1 MTDPPPA
8 VFYKRDTARLATDTA
23 HRYAIETRGLTKF
36 YGKTRGIEDVDLAVE
51 PGEIFGFIGPNGAGK
66 STTIRTLLSLLYPTR
81 GEGRIFGLDIVRDS
95 KAIKRRVGYL
105 PAEVNCYDRL
115 RVGELLAYSARF
127 YGAVDGKRT
136 RELAEHFKVDLDRNF
151 ADLSLG
157 TKKKVGI
164 LAALLHS
171 PELLILDEPTGGLDP
186 LIQARLTETLRE
198 ENARGTTVFY
208 SSHVL
213 SEVQKIC
220 GRVAIL
226 KGGRVVGVEEIS
238 SLRRKQLKKVRLSLS
253 EAPEPGVFDIE
264 GVHDLEV
271 KDHDCRFLF
280 DGRIGDLLALL
291 AGMPVKDLSLEEPDL
306 EEVFLHFY
314 REDEEG

>member
-1 MTDPPPA
+1 M
-8 VFYKRDTARLATDTA
+8 TDTA
-23 HRYAIETRGLTKF
+23 HHPAIETRGLTKF
-36 YGKTRGIEDVDLAVE
+36 YGKTRGIQDVDLEVE

-81 GEGRIFGLDIVRDS
+81 GAGRIFGLDIVRDS

-136 RELAEHFKVDLDRNF
+136 RVLAERFKVDLARNF

-198 ENARGTTVFY
+198 ENARGATVFY

-226 KGGRVVGVEEIS
+226 KEGHVVDVEEIS
-238 SLRRKQLKKVRLSLS
+238 SLRQKQLRKVRLSLS
-253 EAPEPGVFDIE
+253 ETPAPGALDVA
-264 GVHDLEV
+264 GVHELEIR
-271 KDHDCRFLF
+271 DRDCRFLF

-291 AGMPVKDLSLEEPDL
+291 AGMPVTDLTLEEPDL
-306 EEVFLHFY
+306 EEIFLHYY
-314 REDEEG
+314 RDGGED

>member
-1 MTDPPPA
+1 
-8 VFYKRDTARLATDTA
+8 VTDTA
-23 HRYAIETRGLTKF
+23 HHPAIETRGLTKF
-36 YGKTRGIEDVDLAVE
+36 YKKTLGIRDVDLAVE

-81 GEGRIFGLDIVRDS
+81 GAGRIFGLDIVRDA

-115 RVGELLAYSARF
+115 RVGELLAFSARF
-127 YGAVDGKRT
+127 YGVEDGKRT
-136 RELAEHFKVDLDRNF
+136 RELAERFKVDLDRNF

-198 ENARGTTVFY
+198 ENARGATIFY

-226 KGGRVVGVEEIS
+226 KEGRVVGVEEIA
-238 SLRRKQLKKVRLSLS
+238 SLRRKQLKKVRLSLD
-253 EAPEPGVFDIE
+253 ETLKPGAFDVE
-264 GVHDLEV
+264 GVHELRIEDR
-271 KDHDCRFLF
+271 DCRFLF

-291 AGMPVKDLSLEEPDL
+291 AGKRVADVTIEEPDL
-306 EEVFLHFY
+306 EEIFLHYY
-314 REDEEG
+314 RDGGEN

>member
-1 MTDPPPA
+1 MA
-8 VFYKRDTARLATDTA
+8 IDTA
-23 HRYAIETRGLTKF
+23 HRLAIETRGLTKF
-36 YGKTRGIEDVDLAVE
+36 YSKTRGIEDVDLEVE

-81 GEGRIFGLDIVRDS
+81 GEGRIFGLDIGRDS
-95 KAIKRRVGYL
+95 RAIKRRVGYL
-105 PAEVNCYDRL
+105 PAEVNYYDRL

-127 YGAVDGKRT
+127 YGVEDGSRT
-136 RELAEHFKVDLDRNF
+136 RGLAERFKVDLERDF
-151 ADLSLG
+151 TDLSLG
-157 TKKKVGI
+157 NKKKVAI

-171 PELLILDEPTGGLDP
+171 PELLILDEPTAGLDP
-186 LIQARLTETLRE
+186 LAQARLTETLRE

-238 SLRRKQLKKVRLSLS
+238 SLRRKQLKKVRLSFS
-253 EAPEPGVFDIE
+253 DTPEPGAFDIE

-271 KDHDCRFLF
+271 KDRDCRFLF
-280 DGRIGDLLALL
+280 DGHPGDLLALL
-291 AGMPVKDLSLEEPDL
+291 AGMPVTDVTLEEPDL
-306 EEVFLHFY
+306 EEIFLHFY
-314 REDEEG
+314 KEDGEG

>member
-1 MTDPPPA
+1 
-8 VFYKRDTARLATDTA
+8 VTDTA
-23 HRYAIETRGLTKF
+23 HRFAIQTRGLTKF
-36 YGKTRGIEDVDLAVE
+36 YGKTLGIQDVDLEVE

-66 STTIRTLLSLLYPTR
+66 STTIRILLSLLYPTR
-81 GEGRIFGLDIVRDS
+81 GAGRIFGLDIVRDS

-105 PAEVNCYDRL
+105 PAEVNCYDHL

-127 YGAVDGKRT
+127 YGVEDGKRT
-136 RELAEHFKVDLDRNF
+136 RGLAERFKVDLDRNF

-171 PELLILDEPTGGLDP
+171 PGLLTLAEPTGGLDP
-186 LIQARLTETLRE
+186 LIPTSLTETLRE
-198 ENARGTTVFY
+198 ENARGATVFY

-226 KGGRVVGVEEIS
+226 KEGRVVGVEEIS
-238 SLRRKQLKKVRLSLS
+238 SLRQKQLRKVRLNLS
-253 EAPEPGVFDIE
+253 ATPEPGVFGIE
-264 GVHDLEV
+264 GVHELEIS
-271 KDHDCRFLF
+271 DRDCRFLF

-291 AGMPVKDLSLEEPDL
+291 AGMPVKDVTLEEPDL

-314 REDEEG
+314 KEDGEG

>member
-1 MTDPPPA
+1 M
-8 VFYKRDTARLATDTA
+8 TDTA
-23 HRYAIETRGLTKF
+23 HRFAIETRGLTKF
-36 YGKTRGIEDVDLAVE
+36 YKKTRGIEDVDLEVE

-66 STTIRTLLSLLYPTR
+66 STTIRTLLSLLCPTR
-81 GEGRIFGLDIVRDS
+81 GEGRIFGLDIVRDA

-105 PAEVNCYDRL
+105 PAEVNYYDRL

-127 YGAVDGKRT
+127 YGMENRKRT
-136 RELAEHFKVDLDRNF
+136 VNLAEAFNVDLARRF

-157 TKKKVGI
+157 NKKKVAI

-238 SLRRKQLKKVRLSLS
+238 SLRRKQLKKVRLSLGA
-253 EAPEPGVFDIE
+253 APEPGAFDVE
-264 GVHDLEV
+264 GVHDFEV
-271 KDHDCRFLF
+271 KDRDCRFLF
-280 DGRIGDLLALL
+280 DGRPGDLLALL
-291 AGMPVKDLSLEEPDL
+291 AGMPVNDVTLEEPDL
-306 EEVFLHFY
+306 EEIFLHFY
-314 REDEEG
+314 KEEETRGLNPLPSLKEGGEG

>member
-1 MTDPPPA
+1 M
-8 VFYKRDTARLATDTA
+8 
-23 HRYAIETRGLTKF
+23 ETRGLTKF
-36 YGKTRGIEDVDLAVE
+36 YSKTRGIEDVDLAVE

-66 STTIRTLLSLLYPTR
+66 STTIRTLLSLLRPTR

-105 PAEVNCYDRL
+105 PAEVNYYDRL

-127 YGAVDGKRT
+127 YGVEDGGRT
-136 RELAEHFKVDLDRNF
+136 RELAERFNVDLERDF
-151 ADLSLG
+151 SDLSLG
-157 TKKKVGI
+157 NKKKVAV

-186 LIQARLTETLRE
+186 LVQARLTETLRE

-238 SLRRKQLKKVRLSLS
+238 SLRRKQLKRVRLSL
-253 EAPEPGVFDIE
+253 AKPPEPGAFDID

-271 KDHDCRFLF
+271 KDRDCRFLF
-280 DGRIGDLLALL
+280 DGRPGDLLALL
-291 AGMPVKDLSLEEPDL
+291 AGMPVTDVTLEEPDL
-306 EEVFLHFY
+306 EEIFLHFY
-314 REDEEG
+314 REGGEG